1 MGQEWKVNQMRY
13 YGYFL
18 IGLVGMIFGAGMAED
33 PSMNLFYGIAVLYPS
48 VGLLCYSMV
57 RLVMRKHGH

>member
-1 MGQEWKVNQMRY
+1 MRY
-13 YGYFL
+13 YAYFL